1 MDKILFSPMFKPR
14 ATHWHRVFLS
24 TPINHLIPRWPKV
37 SLSTPIN
44 HFIPLPTKA
53 NPNTAREYERL
64 RRETKRN

>member
-14 ATHWHRVFLS
+14 ATHWHRVF
-24 TPINHLIPRWPKV
+24 
-37 SLSTPIN
+37 LSTPIN